1 MIIRIVKKKPAPKP
15 QPPRTLAEAIER
27 LKSITPLTDA
37 RRRDLISAC
46 NSLGRLIGL
55 PLESILTDVAVLRDA
70 LASVHPVQGRISTKR
85 LSNIK
90 SDLAA
95 ALLLTD
101 VLPADDPDVEPS
113 DQWVTFMAHA
123 KEPYQRWSLA
133 RFSRFCSLR
142 KIEPE
147 DVDDTTLRSFAEYLD
162 ARVVAHDPR
171 TTVKAVGKAFNAI
184 VTQNSI
190 PLNRLS
196 TAAGTNYVTAP
207 ISAYPP
213 SLQADLAAYLQRL
226 EKPDLFSDDGPDR
239 ALRPKS
245 LRNIEAHIRQLLQAA
260 VDVGFPLDRF
270 QTLADLLDLQVL
282 GRAFD
287 GMIERFGGRVPTS
300 LPNILATL
308 LAIAKYH
315 VGSPPELR
323 QKLRKARKGFADRLG
338 SNSPRMSEKAARRLE
353 QFDDERNVELLVD
366 LPYKLIKRAA
376 KAPGTQRST
385 IDATCATA
393 IAILFACPM
402 RAEDL
407 AELELGAD
415 IQAVQR
421 GKKTYYLLH
430 IAGEKTK
437 NGAPIVAEIKPP
449 LSKVVA
455 AYLKNHRKFAA
466 DDPGPWV
473 FPRPSGGPQTPDHFA
488 EKIKHKIA
496 GETGLDVNAHLF
508 RHLGV
513 KLFLET
519 YPGDYEEA
527 RRILAHK
534 SAETTTQI
542 YSPLS
547 NRAAFN
553 RYNAII
559 EDYRGEDL

>member
-1 MIIRIVKKKPAPKP
+1 MIIRITKKKPAPKP
-15 QPPRTLAEAIER
+15 QPPRNLADVIER
-27 LKSITPLTDA
+27 LKTYTSLTDA

-46 NSLGRLIGL
+46 NSLARLLGL

-70 LASVHPVQGRISTKR
+70 LASVHPVQGRISKKR
-85 LSNIK
+85 VSNIK

-95 ALLLTD
+95 ALQLTG
-101 VLPADDPDVEPS
+101 VLPDDDPDVEPS
-113 DQWVTFMAHA
+113 GQWVAFMGHA
-123 KEPYQRWSLA
+123 KEPYQRWTLA
-133 RFSRFCSLR
+133 RFSRFCSLS

-147 DVDDTTLRSFAEYLD
+147 AVADATLRSFAEYLD
-162 ARVVAHDPR
+162 ARVIAHDPR
-171 TTVKAVGKAFNAI
+171 TTVKAVGKAFNTI

-196 TAAGTNYVTAP
+196 TAAGTNYVTAR

-226 EKPDLFSDDGPDR
+226 EKPDPFSDGGPDR
-239 ALRPKS
+239 PLRSKS

-260 VDVGFPLDRF
+260 VDVGFPLDQF

-300 LPNILATL
+300 LPNILGTL

-315 VGSPPELR
+315 VGSPPELLV
-323 QKLRKARKGFADRLG
+323 KLRKARKGFADRLG
-338 SNSPRMSEKAARRLE
+338 SNIPRMSEKAARRLE

-366 LPYKLIKRAA
+366 LPHKLIKRAN
-376 KAPGTQRST
+376 KTPGTQRST
-385 IDATCATA
+385 MDATCATA
-393 IAILFACPM
+393 IAILLACPM
-402 RAEDL
+402 RVEDL

-437 NGAPIVAEIKPP
+437 NGAAIVAEIEPP
-449 LSKVVA
+449 LSTVVA

-466 DDPGPWV
+466 DDPGLWI
-473 FPRPSGGPQTPDHFA
+473 FPRPSGGPQTPDHFSEKVK
-488 EKIKHKIA
+488 EKISREI
-496 GETGLDVNAHLF
+496 GLDMNAHLF
-508 RHLGV
+508 RHLSA
-513 KLFLET
+513 KLFLEAH
-519 YPGDYEEA
+519 PGNYEEV

-534 SAETTTQI
+534 SIETTAQI

-547 NRAAFN
+547 NQAAFK
-553 RYNAII
+553 RFNAIL

>member
-1 MIIRIVKKKPAPKP
+1 MAKLVFKKKPAPKP
-15 QPPRTLAEAIER
+15 QPPRNLAEVVER
-27 LKSITPLTDA
+27 LPSITSLTNN

-55 PLESILTDVAVLRDA
+55 PLKSIPTDVAVLRDT
-70 LASVHPVQGRISTKR
+70 LVSVHPVQGRISTKR

-95 ALLLTD
+95 ALQVTG

-113 DQWVTFMAHA
+113 GKWVAFMGHA
-123 KEPYQRWSLA
+123 KEPYQRWTLA
-133 RFSRFCSLR
+133 RFSRFCTLR

-147 DVDDTTLRSFAEYLD
+147 DVDDTTLRSFAEHLD
-162 ARVVAHDPR
+162 ARVIAHDPR
-171 TTVKAVGKAFNAI
+171 TTVKAVGKAFNTI

-196 TAAGTNYVTAP
+196 TASGTSYVTAP

-213 SLQADLAAYLQRL
+213 SLQTDLAAYLQRL
-226 EKPDLFSDDGPDR
+226 EKPDLFSDGGPDR
-239 ALRPKS
+239 PLRSKS

-282 GRAFD
+282 GRAID

-300 LPNILATL
+300 LPNILGTL

-315 VGSPPELR
+315 AGSPPELLV
-323 QKLRKARKGFADRLG
+323 KLRKARKGFADRLG
-338 SNSPRMSEKAARRLE
+338 SNIPRMSEKAARRLE

-366 LPYKLIKRAA
+366 LPYKLIKRANKTA
-376 KAPGTQRST
+376 GTQRST
-385 IDATCATA
+385 MDATCATA
-393 IAILFACPM
+393 IAILLACPM

-421 GKKTYYLLH
+421 GKKTHYLLH
-430 IAGEKTK
+430 IAAEKTK
-437 NGAPIVAEIKPP
+437 NRSAIVAEIEPP
-449 LSKVVA
+449 LSTVVA
-455 AYLKNHRKFAA
+455 TYLKNHRKFAV

-473 FPRPSGGPQTPDHFA
+473 FPRPSGGPQTPDHFG
-488 EKIKHKIA
+488 EKIKAKIA
-496 GETGLDVNAHLF
+496 DEIGLDVNAHLF
-508 RHLGV
+508 RHLSA
-513 KLFLET
+513 KLFLEAH
-519 YPGDYEEA
+519 PGNYEEV

-534 SAETTTQI
+534 SIETTTQI
-542 YSPLS
+542 YSPMS
-547 NRAAFN
+547 NRAAFK
-553 RYNAII
+553 RFNAIL
-559 EDYRGEDL
+559 EGYRGDDL